1 MFDRPGLTPGK
12 GRGIAASISA
22 SPIAAAVIFRTES
35 GARIDAEFDF
45 RHSGSQTRAM
55 AFDTDGGKLT
65 LAWPG
70 AELGDDGMLVELGN
84 QQEEYAS
91 MYPQF
96 AELIARRVSETDKRP
111 LELVTEIPA
120 RAGRATVAPFKE

>member
-1 MFDRPGLTPGK
+1 
-12 GRGIAASISA
+12 
-22 SPIAAAVIFRTES
+22 
-35 GARIDAEFDF
+35 
-45 RHSGSQTRAM
+45 
-55 AFDTDGGKLT
+55 
-65 LAWPG
+65 
-70 AELGDDGMLVELGN
+70 MLVELGN

-111 LELVTEIPA
+111 LELVTEILA